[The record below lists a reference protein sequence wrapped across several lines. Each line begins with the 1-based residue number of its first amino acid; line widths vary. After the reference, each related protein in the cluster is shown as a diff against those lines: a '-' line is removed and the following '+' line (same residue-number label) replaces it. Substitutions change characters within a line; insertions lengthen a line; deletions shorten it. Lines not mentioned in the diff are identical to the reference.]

1 MKKCNKCAN
10 QMEELT
16 SETPEGIGYDYYKCT
31 KCGEEIV
38 DMSQLHK
45 IADKY
50 RKIKTYY
57 AKISKWGLSLGFRIP
72 KELTQKYR
80 FKSNS
85 KVKIVPEKEG
95 IRIIPE

>member
-1 MKKCNKCAN
+1 MKKCNECGD
-10 QMEELT
+10 QMKELT
-16 SETPEGIGYDYYKCT
+16 SETPEGIKYDYYKCL

-38 DMSQLHK
+38 NMSQLHK
-45 IADKY
+45 VTDKY
-50 RKIKTYY
+50 RKIKTHY

-72 KELTQKYR
+72 KELTQKYG

-85 KVKIVPEKEG
+85 KVKIVSEKEG